1 MSIFVAKII
10 DNGKKIKKP
19 KDTYMSRFVAKLG
32 DH

>member
-1 MSIFVAKII
+1 MSRFVAKII
-10 DNGKKIKKP
+10 DNGKIINNP